1 MIIKSKKLSNI
12 KKVNHGF
19 FSRYGGKSNGIYKS
33 LNLGFG
39 SKDKKT
45 NIIKNINII
54 KKKINVRSLSL
65 VNQSHSNKIIQLN
78 KKQTATKIG
87 SADGIFTSLDKNA
100 IGILTADCV
109 PIMLASKCGKFICIV
124 HGGWKGLYKNIIKNA
139 VNIFKKNDI
148 KISEI
153 ICAIGPSISQKSYE
167 VQKDFKKKIIKE
179 QPKLKK
185 LFKLKN
191 KKIHFD
197 LKKYA
202 VEKLLDEKVL
212 KQNIEI
218 SKLDTYSNPKMF
230 FSYRRSVHK
239 KEDDYGRNISI
250 IVKRN
255 H

>member
-1 MIIKSKKLSNI
+1 M
-12 KKVNHGF
+12 
-19 FSRYGGKSNGIYKS
+19 
-33 LNLGFG
+33 
-39 SKDKKT
+39 
-45 NIIKNINII
+45 
-54 KKKINVRSLSL
+54 
-65 VNQSHSNKIIQLN
+65 
-78 KKQTATKIG
+78 
-87 SADGIFTSLDKNA
+87 
-100 IGILTADCV
+100 
-109 PIMLASKCGKFICIV
+109 
-124 HGGWKGLYKNIIKNA
+124 
-139 VNIFKKNDI
+139 
-148 KISEI
+148 
-153 ICAIGPSISQKSYE
+153 
-167 VQKDFKKKIIKE
+167 QKDFKKKIIKE
-179 QPKLKK
+179 KPKLKK

-202 VEKLLDEKVL
+202 VEKLLDEKIL